1 MSENKYREKYS
12 EYRSS
17 NERFVVTFYRLSLNF
32 YSTAKEKEIPTN
44 MMFMTVHWT
53 IKNQDAAKKQF
64 V

>member
-12 EYRSS
+12 EYRSG
-17 NERFVVTFYRLSLNF
+17 NERCNILQVIIEV
-32 YSTAKEKEIPTN
+32 YSTTKEKEIPTN

-53 IKNQDAAKKQF
+53 IKNQDAATKQF